1 MAVAERQAHEIDDAK
16 PRPRRLP
23 YAVRKLFARV
33 ETFFPFRSLT
43 RRIVFLN
50 LFALA
55 ILVSGILYLDRF
67 RAKLIDTKVESLL
80 VQGEII
86 AGAIADSAGV
96 DGDRKG
102 DEPESDQ
109 AFVFGDLGNPGQDA
123 FGTLQFTLD
132 PERTAPTLR
141 RLIKPTGTRARIYDR
156 DGNLIL
162 DSDNIYGRGEVLRRE
177 PDAASQEQTGFLRT
191 TWRRIRTWLWY
202 QDLPRYRDIGEANGR
217 AYPEVVSALTGT
229 SVKIVR
235 LNENSGLV
243 VSVAVPVRRLND
255 VLGVLLLSTRGG
267 SIDAIVGEE
276 RLRIIKF
283 ALFAA
288 IVALLL
294 SVLLA
299 RTIAGPI
306 QRLSASAD
314 RVRRTIGVRATI
326 PDYTHRTDEIGDLSG
341 SLSDMTASLYQRI
354 EAIERFAADVA
365 HELKNPLTSLRS
377 AAETLTLVKSE
388 DARADLIA
396 VIQHD
401 VKRLD
406 RLLSDISDA
415 SRLDAELAREG
426 ADPVDMAELLR
437 TIVPT
442 YHDPTGKDPDRI
454 SLDIAKP
461 PARSNG
467 YVVHGHDIRLGQ
479 VVTNLLDN
487 AISFTPEDGKVHVRA
502 RRLNGEI
509 EIAIEDE
516 GPGIPSEN
524 LKKIFQRFYTDR
536 PGHEGFGNHSG
547 LGLNISEQ
555 IIEAHDGRIWAEN
568 KASAHGVTKK
578 PDATGARF
586 VIRLPAARAEGRQ
599 DRSR

>member
-1 MAVAERQAHEIDDAK
+1 MAVIERRSHEIDDAK
-16 PRPRRLP
+16 PKPRRLH
-23 YAVRKLFARV
+23 YAVRRVSERV

-80 VQGEII
+80 TQGEII
-86 AGAIADSAGV
+86 AGAIADNAGAN
-96 DGDRKG
+96 GDQPG
-102 DEPESDQ
+102 AAEDSSQ
-109 AFVFGDLGNPGQDA
+109 GFVFGDLENPAGNV
-123 FGTLQFTLD
+123 FGALQFTLD

-156 DGNLIL
+156 DGNLTL
-162 DSDNIYGRGEVLRRE
+162 DSDNIYVRGEVLRFE
-177 PDAASQEQTGFLRT
+177 PTPSGDEQPGFLRT
-191 TWRRIRTWLWY
+191 TWRKIRAWLWY
-202 QDLPRYRDIGEANGR
+202 QDLPVYRDIGGANGR

-235 LNENSGLV
+235 LNKQGGLV
-243 VSVAVPVRRLND
+243 VSVAVPVRSARD

-276 RLRIIKF
+276 RLRILKF
-283 ALFAA
+283 AMFAA
-288 IVALLL
+288 IVTLLL
-294 SVLLA
+294 SMLLA

-306 QRLSASAD
+306 QRLSRAAD
-314 RVRRTIGVRATI
+314 RVRRAIGARATI

-377 AAETLTLVKSE
+377 AAETLTLVKTE
-388 DARADLIA
+388 EAREDLIA

-426 ADPVDMAELLR
+426 ADRVDMATLLE

-442 YHDPTGKDPDRI
+442 FQDDHAKHAKRVT
-454 SLDIAKP
+454 LDIAKAP
-461 PARSNG
+461 SRSTG
-467 YVVHGHDIRLGQ
+467 YVVQGHDIRLGQ
-479 VVTNLLDN
+479 VMTNLLDN
-487 AISFTPEDGKVHVRA
+487 ALSFTPENGEVVVTA
-502 RRLNGEI
+502 RRLHREI
-509 EIAIEDE
+509 EISIEDE
-516 GPGIPSEN
+516 GPGIPTEN

-568 KASAHGVTKK
+568 KTP
-578 PDATGARF
+578 PDGRSNSESSTGARF
-586 VIRLPAARAEGRQ
+586 VIRLPAAKPEARH
-599 DRSR
+599 SRDT